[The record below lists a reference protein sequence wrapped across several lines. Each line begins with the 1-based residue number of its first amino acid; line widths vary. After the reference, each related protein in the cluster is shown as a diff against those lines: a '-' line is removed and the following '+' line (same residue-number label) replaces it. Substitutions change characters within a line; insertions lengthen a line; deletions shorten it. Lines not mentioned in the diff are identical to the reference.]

1 MQASRNPKNPK
12 RNIRIDCGK
21 YVVRTIKP
29 DDASDRWASWNSDPG
44 AVETLNTRSRTLS
57 KSDLLQYIRSFD
69 QWSHWLLGIFEKQ
82 TRTHVGIIRIDV
94 DYATNRSHV
103 AVLIG
108 EAAYR
113 NSGATADVFMSCL
126 DYVFETVG
134 LTHMT
139 ASILSRNQVTMDY
152 LLKAGWKLASAQAKR
167 VRSNSHG
174 APLDL
179 HNMVLT
185 REAWREWRKTGVAS
199 RLMRRIERHR
209 GHAEAA
215 Q

>member
-1 MQASRNPKNPK
+1 MQASRNAKNPK

-21 YVVRTIKP
+21 YLVRTIKP
-29 DDASDRWASWNSDPG
+29 DDASDRWASWNTDPG
-44 AVETLNTRSRTLS
+44 AVESLNTRSRTLS
-57 KSDLLQYIRSFD
+57 KADLLQYIRSFD

-82 TRTHVGIIRIDV
+82 TRTHIGIIRIDV
-94 DYATNRSHV
+94 DYAANRSHV

-113 NSGATADVFMSCL
+113 NSGATAAVFMSCL

-139 ASILSRNQVTMDY
+139 ASVLSRNRVTMDY
-152 LLKAGWKLASAQAKR
+152 LLKAGWKLATAQTKS
-167 VRSNSHG
+167 VRSNAHG

-179 HNMVLT
+179 HNMVLS
-185 REAWREWRKTGVAS
+185 REAWREWRKTGVAN
-199 RLMRRIERHR
+199 RLMRRIDRHR
-209 GHAEAA
+209 GPAEATP
-215 Q
+215 

>member
-1 MQASRNPKNPK
+1 MQASRNPNNPR

-21 YVVRTIKP
+21 YLVRTIKP

-69 QWSHWLLGIFEKQ
+69 QWSHWLLGIFEKK
-82 TRTHVGIIRIDV
+82 TRTHIGIIRIDV
-94 DYATNRSHV
+94 DYAAGRSHV

-108 EAAYR
+108 EASYR

-152 LLKAGWKLASAQAKR
+152 LLKAGWKLATAQTKR
-167 VRSNSHG
+167 VRSNAQAAS
-174 APLDL
+174 LEL
-179 HNMVLT
+179 HNMVLS
-185 REAWREWRKTGVAS
+185 REAWREWKKTGVAS
-199 RLMRRIERHR
+199 RLMRRIDRQR
-209 GHAEAA
+209 GHAGIA